1 MTEVIYLHGFASGP
15 GSRKAQAMR
24 RALEVAGI
32 EVAIPDLTEGDFEG
46 LTITGQ
52 LSVLGRIAGGQP
64 VRLIGSSM
72 GGYLAALY
80 AAAHPEVT
88 QLALMAPAFDFP
100 RAWAASYDADTL
112 AKWRRAGKTSVFH
125 YAEGRH
131 RDLGYQIVE
140 DAARYDPF
148 PDFSQPALIFHGA
161 HDDVVPVE
169 RSRTFAASHPNV
181 RLEVLD
187 SGHELLNVLDYMTAA
202 IVAFLK
208 TGGL

>member
-1 MTEVIYLHGFASGP
+1 MADVVYLHGFGSGP
-15 GSRKAQAMR
+15 GSRKAQAIR
-24 RALEVAGI
+24 RALEAAGL
-32 EVAIPDLTEGDFEG
+32 EVAVPDLADGNFEA

-52 LSVLGRIAGGQP
+52 LSVLERAAGGQP
-64 VRLIGSSM
+64 VRLVGSSM

-80 AAAHPEVT
+80 AAHPEVT

-100 RAWAASYDADTL
+100 RAWAASYDAETL
-112 AKWRRAGKTSVFH
+112 AEWRRTGRTSVFH

-140 DAARYDPF
+140 DAARYDAF
-148 PDFSQPALIFHGA
+148 PDFNQPALIFHGV

-169 RSRTFAASHPNV
+169 RSRSFAAGHPNV

-187 SGHELLNVLDYMTAA
+187 SGHELLNVLDYMAA
-202 IVAFLK
+202 GIVSFFK
-208 TGGL
+208 TSGL